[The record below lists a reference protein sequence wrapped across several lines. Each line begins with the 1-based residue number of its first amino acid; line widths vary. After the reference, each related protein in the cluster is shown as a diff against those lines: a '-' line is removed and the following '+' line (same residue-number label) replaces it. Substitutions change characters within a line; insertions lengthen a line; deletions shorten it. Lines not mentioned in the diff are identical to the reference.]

1 MNPEFLTVL
10 VFLAIG
16 AGFVFAALLAGHFLR
31 PRVPNKD
38 KGTIYECGERPFV
51 SAWFNFNPRFYIIAI
66 IFLVFDVA
74 LAVLFPPLS
83 VISNHVGGPGDA
95 GSPDKWAAVGA
106 ILFFLSPLSLGLAY
120 VWGKGDLEWLKK

>member
-31 PRVPNKD
+31 PSVPNKE
-38 KGTIYECGERPFV
+38 KGTTYECGERPFV

-83 VISNHVGGPGDA
+83 VVSRHIGHA
-95 GSPDKWAAVGA
+95 EQWAAVGS
-106 ILFFLSPLSLGLAY
+106 ILFFLIPLSLGLAY